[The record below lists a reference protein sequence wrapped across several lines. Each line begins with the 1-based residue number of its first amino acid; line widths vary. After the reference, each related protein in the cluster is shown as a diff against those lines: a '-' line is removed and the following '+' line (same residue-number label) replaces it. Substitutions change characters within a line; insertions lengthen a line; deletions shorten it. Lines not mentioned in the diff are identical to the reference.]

1 MTHAETLATGRE
13 SEEVRVYLWRL
24 TRLERFGYD
33 GETADELAVSG
44 IDLHALEALLA
55 AGCPR
60 DTAPAI
66 LL

>member
-1 MTHAETLATGRE
+1 MTHAETLVAGRE
-13 SEEVRVYLWRL
+13 SEEIRVYLWRL
-24 TRLERFGYD
+24 RRLEGFGYSD
-33 GETADELAVSG
+33 EAADELAASSV
-44 IDLHALEALLA
+44 DLHELEALLE